1 MPSKS
6 LSRQQKRIDAAA
18 FLEKHHDPIAV
29 MLIGVIGDLTEE
41 VEGMRNFEADAAYA
55 AELAYRLSRLMPGDA
70 LAREIARVVVFFVAL
85 LAVGVYRHASQRLFR
100 REKRLDRLERR
111 MIDKGP
117 KMIAAH
123 RKHLERRIAKLS
135 AA

>member
-6 LSRQQKRIDAAA
+6 LSRQQKRLAAAA

-29 MLIGVIGDLTEE
+29 MLVGVIGDLTEE
-41 VEGMRNFEADAAYA
+41 VEDMRRWESDAAIA
-55 AELAYRLSRLMPGDA
+55 SELAYRLSRLMPGDA
-70 LAREIARVVVFFVAL
+70 LAREIAKVIIMFVAL
-85 LAVGVYRHASQRLFR
+85 LAVGIYRLASRRLFR

-111 MIDKGP
+111 MIEKGP

>member
-1 MPSKS
+1 MSKS

-18 FLEKHHDPIAV
+18 FLEKHHDPIAI
-29 MLIGVIGDLTEE
+29 MLIEVVGDLTAEVDGMQRWEE
-41 VEGMRNFEADAAYA
+41 DAAYA
-55 AELAYRLSRLMPGDA
+55 SELAFRLSRMVPGDP
-70 LAREIARVVVFFVAL
+70 LAKEIARVVAFFVAL
-85 LAVGVYRHASQRLFR
+85 LMVGIYRHASQRLFR

>member
-6 LSRQQKRIDAAA
+6 VRRQQKRIDAAA
-18 FLEKHHDPIAV
+18 FLEKHHEPIAV
-29 MLIGVIGDLTEE
+29 MLIGVVGDLTEE
-41 VEGMRNFEADAAYA
+41 VEGMRMWEADAALA
-55 AELAYRLSRLMPGDA
+55 SELAYRLSRLMPGDA
-70 LAREIARVVVFFVAL
+70 LVREIAKVIIMFVAL
-85 LAVGVYRHASQRLFR
+85 LAVGIYRLASQRLFR

-111 MIDKGP
+111 MLEKGP

>member
-1 MPSKS
+1 MSKS

-18 FLEKHHDPIAV
+18 FLEKHHDPIAI
-29 MLIGVIGDLTEE
+29 MLIEVVGDLTAE
-41 VEGMRNFEADAAYA
+41 VEGMRNFEQDAAYA
-55 AELAYRLSRLMPGDA
+55 SELAYRLSRMVPGDP
-70 LAREIARVVVFFVAL
+70 LAKEIARVVVFFVAL
-85 LAVGVYRHASQRLFR
+85 LAVGVYRHASRRLFR

>member
-1 MPSKS
+1 MSKS

-18 FLEKHHDPIAV
+18 FLEKHHDPIAI
-29 MLIGVIGDLTEE
+29 MLIEVVGDLTEE
-41 VEGMRNFEADAAYA
+41 VEGMRDFEADAAIA
-55 AELAYRLSRLMPGDA
+55 GELAFRLSRLVPGDP
-70 LAREIARVVVFFVAL
+70 LAREIARVIILFVAL
-85 LAVGVYRHASQRLFR
+85 LAVGVYRHASRRLFR

-111 MIDKGP
+111 MIEKGP

-123 RKHLERRIAKLS
+123 RKHLEQRIAKLS

>member
-1 MPSKS
+1 MSKS

-18 FLEKHHDPIAV
+18 FLEKHHDPIAI
-29 MLIGVIGDLTEE
+29 MLIGVVADLTAE
-41 VEGMRNFEADAAYA
+41 VEGMRNFEQDAAYA
-55 AELAYRLSRLMPGDA
+55 AELSYRLSRLMPGDA
-70 LAREIARVVVFFVAL
+70 LAREIARVVVFIVAL
-85 LAVGVYRHASQRLFR
+85 LAVGVYRHASQRMFR